1 MMFSTLVP
9 TLLTLSSL
17 SIMRKAMFG
26 QLRCLERESP
36 VFLHGLLALV
46 WMIALVVSSTAQSN
60 WRVFAQLRLGRH
72 HHVARYLPGDRM
84 IVMGG
89 WTGSYGILDGL
100 PTNTTEIVDLT
111 TGVVSQGPSMRD
123 ARAEFPS
130 LVLPDGDILVFGGY
144 SNSSTTRSIE
154 RLDVQSMTWSLAG
167 TMATGRRQH
176 AADFINADSILIF
189 GGFNN
194 ATAEIFNLVT
204 GESARVRDLPSFAN
218 QAVSVNPDGRGPSY
232 FGFREGGPNSPRSK
246 VSLRYSLAQDSWL
259 NDLTFDD
266 SPVAPRVTPLAS
278 GSVFLAGGALSETP
292 VTTSRFTWTISPAG
306 IVERGPNLMTG
317 RVHQAMGAWGSQ
329 KILVTGGMVDGA
341 VLTTEC
347 EWVDLATK
355 TTAVAPRLNVDR
367 CLSQMVVAPSK
378 NGRTRAF
385 VVSGLSN
392 GMNTATIEVLEDTVC
407 SSRLVKMALPEMRLV
422 GSAARDGESIRLT
435 STGKYESG
443 GAYLPE
449 RFTVRNGFDLRFSF
463 RLAMGNDNGMVDNG
477 DPGADGVAVVFLPD
491 NPTAVGRSGD
501 GIGYHEIAHGM
512 AVEYDSYLNP
522 AYSDPD
528 GSHVA
533 VQVGDGRQ
541 LRAWHTA
548 PYLRALTSKDV
559 PSFKADG
566 SVYYGRVALTG
577 NRLLVYVSTTPL
589 FAKPVI
595 ELENFDIQS
604 TLNLDSRGSCFI
616 GFTSSTG
623 MSTEEHSLLSVEIEN
638 CQPLVSVNDQSDVRG
653 MHPQM
658 SIIPNPTTSSASVQL
673 ALVLTE
679 DASLEIFDLHG
690 CIVLRQIVP
699 AGSVSWSV
707 GALGSLAPGI
717 YTIRLSTRGGVTS
730 SSLVIMH

>member
-1 MMFSTLVP
+1 MTSSTINDQRHPMHCVP
-9 TLLTLSSL
+9 VLNRIVLAFGCLMALGLSS
-17 SIMRKAMFG
+17 S
-26 QLRCLERESP
+26 
-36 VFLHGLLALV
+36 
-46 WMIALVVSSTAQSN
+46 AQTS
-60 WRVFAQLRLGRH
+60 WRVFAQLGLGRH
-72 HHVARYLPGDRM
+72 HHVARYLPGDRV

-89 WTGSYGILDGL
+89 WTGSYGILDGR
-100 PTNTTEIVDLT
+100 PTNTTEIVDLS
-111 TGVVSQGPSMRD
+111 TGAVSQGPAMRD

-130 LVLPDGDILVFGGY
+130 LVLPDGDILVFGGTG
-144 SNSSTTRSIE
+144 SSTARSIE

-167 TMATGRRQH
+167 TMAMGRRQH

-204 GESARVRDLPSFAN
+204 GESDRVRDLPSFAN

-232 FGFREGGPNSPRSK
+232 FGFREGGPNSPRSN
-246 VSLRYSLAQDSWL
+246 VSLRYSLARDSWL

-266 SPVAPRVTPLAS
+266 APVAPRVSPLTS

-306 IVERGPNLMTG
+306 VVERGPNLAIG

-329 KILVTGGMVDGA
+329 KILVTGGMIDGA
-341 VLTTEC
+341 VLTREC
-347 EWVDLATK
+347 EWVDLAKSTSS
-355 TTAVAPRLNVDR
+355 TAPKLNVAR
-367 CLSQMVVAPSK
+367 CLSQLVIAPSK
-378 NGRTRAF
+378 DGRTRAF
-385 VVSGLSN
+385 VVSGLSD

-407 SSRLVKMALPEMRLV
+407 SSRLVKMALPEMRLA

-449 RFTVRNGFDLRFSF
+449 RVTVRNGFDLRFSF
-463 RLAMGNDNGMVDNG
+463 RLSMGNDNGMVDNG
-477 DPGADGVAVVFLPD
+477 DPGADGVAVVFLPE

-501 GIGYHEIAHGM
+501 GIGYHEISHGM

-522 AYSDPD
+522 AFSDPD

-548 PYLRALTSKDV
+548 PYLKAIASNGV

-566 SVYYGRVALTG
+566 SIYYGRITLTG
-577 NRLLVYVSTTPL
+577 KKLLVYVSTTPQ
-589 FAKPVI
+589 FGKPVI
-595 ELENFDIQS
+595 ELDNFDIQS
-604 TLNLDSRGSCFI
+604 VLNLDSRGSCFV

-638 CQPLVSVNDQSDVRG
+638 CQPIVSVDDHSGDPG

-658 SIIPNPTTSSASVQL
+658 KIVPNPTASSASVQL
-673 ALVLTE
+673 ALALSA
-679 DASLEIFDLHG
+679 DASLEVLDVHG
-690 CIVLRQIVP
+690 RILLQQSIP
-699 AGSVSWSV
+699 AGAITWSIDALSSLTSGMYTV
-707 GALGSLAPGI
+707 RLATQGA
-717 YTIRLSTRGGVTS
+717 VTS
-730 SSLVIMH
+730 SALVIMR